1 MDHTAELETPRILA
15 GWQGRGRRL
24 LFAALLAAGFL
35 VWEATAMPA
44 VAALVVCFKF
54 GFGDWSLGV
63 WLARHDPDRK
73 RGLVCLLFHLAFG
86 MWKVAV
92 SATLLVF
99 LSLFAGVIMARAGQ
113 QPMLPGLG
121 PILSGAVGAALAGYG
136 LTLLTTYVAIVFG
149 VWMRVRMWL
158 GESQWLA
165 RSGRYWP
172 PRQSGRNM
180 APLLSMTTLVLSLWL
195 GVVLGVGILVSLNPL
210 AGMPLALC
218 LVLCIVLL
226 AVFVAVFQAISRRA
240 FARCVADCW
249 PHRDGEVVHQEL
261 PETRQ
266 DPYPAH
272 VPLGGEC

>member
-99 LSLFAGVIMARAGQ
+99 LSLFAGVIMARAGFGADFERGGGGC
-113 QPMLPGLG
+113 PGRL
-121 PILSGAVGAALAGYG
+121 
-136 LTLLTTYVAIVFG
+136 
-149 VWMRVRMWL
+149 
-158 GESQWLA
+158 
-165 RSGRYWP
+165 WP
-172 PRQSGRNM
+172 
-180 APLLSMTTLVLSLWL
+180 
-195 GVVLGVGILVSLNPL
+195 
-210 AGMPLALC
+210 
-218 LVLCIVLL
+218 
-226 AVFVAVFQAISRRA
+226 
-240 FARCVADCW
+240 D
-249 PHRDGEVVHQEL
+249 
-261 PETRQ
+261 
-266 DPYPAH
+266 PAH
-272 VPLGGEC
+272 HLCGDCFRGVDAGADVAG